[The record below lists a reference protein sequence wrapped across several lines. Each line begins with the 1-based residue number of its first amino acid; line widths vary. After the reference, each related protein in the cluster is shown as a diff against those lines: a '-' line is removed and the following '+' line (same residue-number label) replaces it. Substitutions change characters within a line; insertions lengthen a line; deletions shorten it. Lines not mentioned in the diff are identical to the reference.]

1 MHTNNRKHL
10 VIAPH
15 HDDEMIGCGG
25 TIAKAIKRGDQAR
38 IIIVTKGE
46 LSGIDG
52 SIEQNIQIRENECK
66 RACAIIGTQD
76 IHFLKE
82 KDRA

>member
-25 TIAKAIKRGDQAR
+25 TIAKAIKRGIR
-38 IIIVTKGE
+38 RE
-46 LSGIDG
+46 LLS
-52 SIEQNIQIRENECK
+52 SQ
-66 RACAIIGTQD
+66 RANFPESMAALNKIFKYVKTNA
-76 IHFLKE
+76 KE
-82 KDRA
+82 LAQSSAHKIFIF